1 MPYIYVETDSL
12 VGELVSRLREAK
24 RVAVAIEA
32 DSLHHYFEKVCLI
45 QTAVKEQN
53 YIVDTLAGLDL
64 SHFFGALA
72 ENSLIFHGGDYDLRM
87 LRMSFGFRPKR
98 EVFDT
103 MLAAQLLGYEKIG
116 LAALVERFFDVR
128 LVKRGQ
134 KWDWSARPLSA
145 GQLEY
150 AGDDTRYLNRL
161 AELLECELTKLGRC
175 QWHKENCE
183 WLVRATDRGKKP
195 GDADNAWRIKG
206 CKDLGGR
213 QLALVRGIWQ
223 WRQDQAMKADIPPF
237 KIMGNHLILDIARWA
252 DLCGKSSLAGGPRLP
267 RNYGAERRNSL
278 ERVIEKALTMRK
290 EDWPEQRRRQYSK
303 RCRPEVQLI
312 IKKLRSECLRLSKE
326 LDIDAGVLAP
336 VAALK
341 AIASER
347 ARSTRQIMKCAGLL
361 RWQAELLE
369 PGVKAILKA
378 GAGRRPE

>member
-1 MPYIYVETDSL
+1 
-12 VGELVSRLREAK
+12 LVSQLRGAK
-24 RVAVAIEA
+24 RVAVDIEA

-45 QTAVKEQN
+45 QLAVNGQN

-64 SHFFGALA
+64 SRFFSVLA

-87 LRMSFGFRPKR
+87 LRASFGFRPKR

-116 LAALVERFFDVR
+116 LAALVERFFGVR
-128 LVKRGQ
+128 LAKRGQ
-134 KWDWSARPLSA
+134 KWDWSVRPLFA
-145 GQLEY
+145 DQLEY
-150 AGDDTRYLNRL
+150 ASDDTRYLNRL
-161 AELLECELTKLGRC
+161 VELLECELTKLGRR
-175 QWHKENCE
+175 QWHRENCE
-183 WLVRATDRGKKP
+183 WLVRVTDRDKKP

-206 CKDLGGR
+206 CKDLEQR

-223 WRQDQAMKADIPPF
+223 WRKGQAMKADIPPF
-237 KIMGNHLILDIARWA
+237 KIMGNQLILDIARWA
-252 DLCGKSSLAGGPRLP
+252 DLHRKSSLAGGPRLP

-278 ERVIEKALTMRK
+278 ERIIEKALTMRK
-290 EDWPEQRRRQYSK
+290 EDWPAPRKRQYSK
-303 RCRPEVQLI
+303 RCEPEVQII

-326 LDIDAGVLAP
+326 LGIAAGVLAP

-347 ARSTRQIMKCAGLL
+347 AKSTRQIMECAGLL

-369 PGVKAILKA
+369 PCVKAILKA
-378 GAGRRPE
+378 GGSRRTE